1 MVTPGIVLSQPARQI
16 MPSWKGYKEGDTK
29 FKWCSNHLNH
39 TDFQMKFS
47 SSYTKLSW
55 LWQDCNSH
63 WEVQQIKFG
72 PQHAMKDGIIIISRK
87 AITDKNVTYIQ
98 IWKPPD
104 NKCTVKLTSVF
115 INISSVHLQLHVILT
130 PVYPAW
136 VISIQSVIQSLD
148 IREYFIPL
156 VP

>member
-16 MPSWKGYKEGDTK
+16 MPSWKGYKEGDTE

-47 SSYTKLSW
+47 PSYKLSW

-63 WEVQQIKFG
+63 WEEHKIKFG
-72 PQHAMKDGIIIISRK
+72 PQHAMKDGTIIISRK
-87 AITDKNVTYIQ
+87 NVTYIH

-104 NKCTVKLTSVF
+104 NKCTMKLTSVF
-115 INISSVHLQLHVILT
+115 INISSIHLQLHLILT